1 MHRLEKLFAFIILLT
16 TAILLTSCGG
26 VSTGKSGNSGASGS
40 GSGSSGSGSGGGS
53 GSGSSGAQT
62 VPGYGE
68 GIGASGQTSAPKFL
82 YANPLPGGGPYAAS
96 IGNNGI
102 LTLTTGG
109 SANNIDPETLAID
122 PSGSFVFQTAVG
134 YNGGTQGGI
143 FVYPI
148 NRSNGSLGN
157 AIGSYLT
164 GQTLYADVVDNRG
177 RFLYALGT
185 NGVYAFSTQT
195 GTGVLTPVPG
205 SPFAAAGASSA
216 GFPTPATLMAVD
228 QTNRFLYVSTSA
240 GISAYTLDQNTG
252 QLTAIA
258 GSPFGADVSKPWTI
272 VITPNNSYLYELQ
285 SQDDKNVYA
294 YSIDQ
299 TSGVLTPITGSP
311 FSAGSCGTMV
321 APGTVG
327 IPGPDNMT
335 IASAGKFKYDNCGIY
350 SIDESTGAI
359 TQVSSSGPGDWPV
372 ISPTGDFLWAI
383 TGDQE
388 ACFNCDIGITT
399 YQVDAN
405 TGALTRVPNSFVLLT
420 NSEVGSV
427 DSLAITK

>member
-1 MHRLEKLFAFIILLT
+1 
-16 TAILLTSCGG
+16 
-26 VSTGKSGNSGASGS
+26 
-40 GSGSSGSGSGGGS
+40 
-53 GSGSSGAQT
+53 
-62 VPGYGE
+62 
-68 GIGASGQTSAPKFL
+68 
-82 YANPLPGGGPYAAS
+82 
-96 IGNNGI
+96 
-102 LTLTTGG
+102 
-109 SANNIDPETLAID
+109 
-122 PSGSFVFQTAVG
+122 
-134 YNGGTQGGI
+134 
-143 FVYPI
+143 
-148 NRSNGSLGN
+148 
-157 AIGSYLT
+157 
-164 GQTLYADVVDNRG
+164 VVDNRG

-272 VITPNNSYLYELQ
+272 VITPNNSYLYALQ

-405 TGALTRVPNSFVLLT
+405 TGALTPVPNSFVLLT